1 LLSISNWRYGRGN
14 GNQIQEARI
23 LVAQRLQGPEWR
35 FTAESPALA
44 TAAPCRLFHFQRR
57 LELVLQLELVHS
69 ISPILALGE
78 TGIWPWLLI
87 VLFLFPATIWT
98 VISSIKGK
106 RNGLMIGIAI
116 IAAGFG
122 GYGAVAL
129 AFSLRHEWPPEV
141 DFLYALA
148 WWLFF
153 LATGS
158 VSLIKMLR
166 SKRRDEVSAKGKAKG

>member
-1 LLSISNWRYGRGN
+1 
-14 GNQIQEARI
+14 
-23 LVAQRLQGPEWR
+23 
-35 FTAESPALA
+35 
-44 TAAPCRLFHFQRR
+44 
-57 LELVLQLELVHS
+57 VHS

-78 TGIWPWLLI
+78 TGFWPWLLI
-87 VLFLFPATIWT
+87 VLFLLPATIWT

-116 IAAGFG
+116 IAAAFG

-129 AFSLRHEWPPEV
+129 AFSLRQEWPPEG

-166 SKRRDEVSAKGKAKG
+166 TKRRDEVSAKGKAKG